1 MVDCQ
6 LYDLSKITN
15 DARVKIINY
24 VMEEK
29 GVKAR
34 DLGVTLNL
42 ISMIR
47 SGKRRVT
54 EDLLCR
60 AMAYLSAEELAKL
73 LGEAPEVE
81 PASVSDI
88 IRVVARARADKD
100 FRDLLMSYLERY
112 LGDYIRS
119 AGNRWV
125 VSEDDINEFIRVKRL
140 EGLSEKTIRDEVRY
154 IREALAEMNW
164 VLSPEN
170 IRDYLASLA
179 EDGEE
184 YVLKHTTYSL
194 KSFLTAVLQP
204 SDPYLYGLL
213 YNSFR
218 VYKPKNHNKTKLPT
232 LEELRGILTRI
243 ESIEA
248 RTYFLVLAETGLRP
262 GEPFLVTMDDVD
274 LEHGMLRIGK
284 VTETKRAFVAFL
296 RPETLDYI
304 KREYLPRREEFINN
318 IIKPITAS
326 GLFGSD
332 VIERFKSRFLP
343 FDQGRLRREIK
354 EAARQVLNREF
365 ELYELRKFFAT
376 WMVSRGVPESIVN
389 TLQGRAPP
397 SEYRVLIEH
406 YWSPRHE
413 ELRKWYLEHA
423 PCLLCQ

>member
-1 MVDCQ
+1 M
-6 LYDLSKITN
+6 SRISN
-15 DARVKIINY
+15 DVRVKIINY
-24 VMEEK
+24 VMEQK

-34 DLGVTLNL
+34 DLQVTLNL

-60 AMAYLSAEELAKL
+60 AMAYLSAEELARL
-73 LGEAPEVE
+73 LGELPEVE
-81 PASVSDI
+81 PASVGDI
-88 IRVVARARADKD
+88 IRVVVRARADKD

-119 AGNRWV
+119 VGKQWV
-125 VSEDDINEFIRVKRL
+125 VSEDDINEFIRVKKL
-140 EGLSEKTIRDEVRY
+140 EGVSEKTIRDEVHY

-164 VLSPEN
+164 TLSPEN
-170 IRDYLASLA
+170 IREYLASLA

-204 SDPYLYGLL
+204 RDPLLYGLL

-218 VYKPKNHNKTKLPT
+218 VYRPRNHNKTRLPSI
-232 LEELRGILTRI
+232 EELREILQRI
-243 ESIEA
+243 ESIETRA
-248 RTYFLVLAETGLRP
+248 YFIILAETGLRP
-262 GEPFLVTMDDVD
+262 GEPFLIAMDDVD

-284 VTETKRAFVAFL
+284 ITETKRAFVAFL
-296 RPETLDYI
+296 RPETLDFI
-304 KREYLPRREEFINN
+304 KTQYLPRREAFVNGIT
-318 IIKPITAS
+318 KAITAS
-326 GLFGSD
+326 NLFD
-332 VIERFKSRFLP
+332 DQVIERFKSRFLP

-354 EAARQVLNREF
+354 DAARQVLNREF

-376 WMVSRGVPESIVN
+376 WMVSHGVPESIVN

-397 SEYRVLIEH
+397 NEYRVLIEH

-423 PCLLCQ
+423 PCLLCG

>member
-1 MVDCQ
+1 MVDCG
-6 LYDLSKITN
+6 LYDLSRISN
-15 DARVKIINY
+15 DVRVRIINY
-24 VMEEK
+24 VMEVK
-29 GVKAR
+29 GVRAR
-34 DLGVTLNL
+34 DLGVTINL

-73 LGEAPEVE
+73 LGEVPEVE

-119 AGNRWV
+119 VGKQWV
-125 VSEDDINEFIRVKRL
+125 VTEGDIQEFIKAKKL
-140 EGLSEKTIRDEVRY
+140 EGVTEKTIRDEVHY

-164 VLSPEN
+164 TLSPEN
-170 IRDYLASLA
+170 IREYLASLA

-194 KSFLTAVLQP
+194 KSFLSAVLQP
-204 SDPYLYGLL
+204 RDPLLYGLL
-213 YNSFR
+213 YNSFT
-218 VYKPKNHNKTKLPT
+218 VYRPKNHNKVRLPSI
-232 LEELRGILTRI
+232 EELREILTRI

-248 RTYFLVLAETGLRP
+248 KTYFIILAETGLRP

-296 RPETLDYI
+296 RPETLEFI
-304 KREYLPRREEFINN
+304 RREYLPRREEFLNGIT
-318 IIKPITAS
+318 KAITAS
-326 GLFGSD
+326 NLFD
-332 VIERFKSRFLP
+332 DQVIERFRNRFLP

-354 EAARQVLNREF
+354 DAARQVLGREF

-376 WMVSRGVPESIVN
+376 WMISRGVPESIVN

-423 PCLLCQ
+423 PCLLC

>member
-1 MVDCQ
+1 MMFV
-6 LYDLSKITN
+6 L
-15 DARVKIINY
+15 KIINY
-24 VMEEK
+24 VMEQK

-34 DLGVTLNL
+34 DLGVTINL

-73 LGEAPEVE
+73 LGEIPEVE
-81 PASVSDI
+81 PASVGDI
-88 IRVVARARADKD
+88 IRVVVRARADKD

-119 AGNRWV
+119 AGKQWV
-125 VSEDDINEFIRVKRL
+125 VEEKDIDEFTRVKKL
-140 EGLSEKTIRDEVRY
+140 EGVTEKTIRDEVHY
-154 IREALAEMNW
+154 IREALAKMNW
-164 VLSPEN
+164 TLSPEN
-170 IRDYLASLA
+170 IREYLASLA

-204 SDPYLYGLL
+204 KDPLLYGLL

-218 VYKPKNHNKTKLPT
+218 VYRPRNHNKVRLPT
-232 LEELRGILTRI
+232 LDELREVLSRI

-248 RTYFLVLAETGLRP
+248 RTYFLILAETGLRP

-274 LEHGMLRIGK
+274 LERGILRIDK
-284 VTETKRAFVAFL
+284 VEVTKRAFVAFL
-296 RPETLDYI
+296 RPETLEFI
-304 KREYLPRREEFINN
+304 KSQYLPRREEFL
-318 IIKPITAS
+318 KMVTPGMAAA
-326 GLFGSD
+326 GW
-332 VIERFKSRFLP
+332 SRGFVNELRRKFLP

-354 EAARQVLNREF
+354 EAARQVLGREL
-365 ELYELRKFFAT
+365 ELYELRRFFAT
-376 WMVSRGVPESIVN
+376 WIISKGVPESIVN

-423 PCLLCQ
+423 PCLLCGLVNT

>member
-1 MVDCQ
+1 M
-6 LYDLSKITN
+6 SRISN
-15 DARVKIINY
+15 DVRVKIINY
-24 VMEEK
+24 VMEQK
-29 GVKAR
+29 HVRAR
-34 DLGVTLNL
+34 DLQVTINL

-60 AMAYLSAEELAKL
+60 ALAYLSAEELAKL
-73 LGEAPEVE
+73 LGEVPEVE

-88 IRVVARARADKD
+88 IRVVVRARADKD

-112 LGDYIRS
+112 LGEYIRS
-119 AGNRWV
+119 VGKQWV
-125 VSEDDINEFIRVKRL
+125 VTEGDIEEFIRVKKL
-140 EGLSEKTIRDEVRY
+140 EGVAEKTIRDEVHY

-164 VLSPEN
+164 TLSPEN
-170 IRDYLASLA
+170 IREYLASLA

-204 SDPYLYGLL
+204 RDPLLYGLL
-213 YNSFR
+213 YNSFT
-218 VYKPKNHNKTKLPT
+218 VYRPRNHNKTKLPT
-232 LEELRGILTRI
+232 LDELRQVLQRI
-243 ESIEA
+243 ESIETK
-248 RTYFLVLAETGLRP
+248 TYFIILAETGLRP

-284 VTETKRAFVAFL
+284 VTETKRAFIAFL
-296 RPETLDYI
+296 RPETLEFI
-304 KREYLPRREEFINN
+304 RTQYLPRRETFVKGVVSGIR
-318 IIKPITAS
+318 AS
-326 GLFGSD
+326 GWFSDD
-332 VIERFKSRFLP
+332 VIDRFSSRFMP

-354 EAARQVLNREF
+354 EAARQVLNRDF

-376 WMVSRGVPESIVN
+376 WMISKGVPESIVN

-423 PCLLCQ
+423 PCLLC